1 MIGSRTST
9 KESFEKYLL
18 TEYNNIAN
26 AHFNTINTIS
36 SFFRYYLIIM
46 SIPIT
51 ILSAALVLIV
61 NYKGEPLSS
70 LSTVGLV
77 LISIFLSISII
88 GFLLSLYIANLRF
101 DAIMYARSVNGI
113 RKYFF
118 DNWKTNIRDK
128 LGIRVLPQAPG
139 LPRYLEKEFFFPVVL
154 SFAIFNSLYLF
165 MAVSLWQL
173 LYLGRFVS
181 LVISLF
187 VSAAFIGGHVATYI
201 GMSRYR
207 ENRYL
212 RGKIIGV
219 DIDGVLNE
227 HRDKFTQLLQAKTG
241 KTLSPADVISIPVH
255 EIPST
260 NITETDEK
268 AVFNDPAYWIDMP
281 LIKYAVENLNKLRN
295 AFKFKIYI
303 FTYRP
308 WPNPKETNLETW
320 KKATRAFNFRESRF
334 LESIRIE
341 FLLWRKQYINVIT
354 RRWLQKNGIPFDRL
368 IVEKGNEV
376 ISDPYGNFRNRFYLG
391 RKKNIRI
398 FVEDDA
404 QKASKLAYICD
415 LVFLINQPYNANE
428 PVPTNVIR
436 VDSWTEIYREIR
448 RLL

>member
-181 LVISLF
+181 L
-187 VSAAFIGGHVATYI
+187 
-201 GMSRYR
+201 
-207 ENRYL
+207 
-212 RGKIIGV
+212 
-219 DIDGVLNE
+219 DI
-227 HRDKFTQLLQAKTG
+227 
-241 KTLSPADVISIPVH
+241 
-255 EIPST
+255 
-260 NITETDEK
+260 
-268 AVFNDPAYWIDMP
+268 
-281 LIKYAVENLNKLRN
+281 
-295 AFKFKIYI
+295 
-303 FTYRP
+303 
-308 WPNPKETNLETW
+308 
-320 KKATRAFNFRESRF
+320 
-334 LESIRIE
+334 
-341 FLLWRKQYINVIT
+341 
-354 RRWLQKNGIPFDRL
+354 
-368 IVEKGNEV
+368 
-376 ISDPYGNFRNRFYLG
+376 
-391 RKKNIRI
+391 
-398 FVEDDA
+398 
-404 QKASKLAYICD
+404 
-415 LVFLINQPYNANE
+415 
-428 PVPTNVIR
+428 
-436 VDSWTEIYREIR
+436 
-448 RLL
+448 